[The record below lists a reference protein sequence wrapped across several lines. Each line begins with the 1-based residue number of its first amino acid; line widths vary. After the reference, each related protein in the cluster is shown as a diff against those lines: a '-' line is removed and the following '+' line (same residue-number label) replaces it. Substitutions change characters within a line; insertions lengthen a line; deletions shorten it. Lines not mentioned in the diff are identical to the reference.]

1 MKDLAVENEFM
12 SVVFLT
18 VPALVHKIRKGP
30 ESNFGRRFHEM
41 YFWVDICKYGI
52 RLYLQNKKIPIL
64 RETLVKTQ
72 KIVIIM
78 LGSKKG
84 RYCLDQW
91 AHAPT
96 AHFLSRRAGRDSPC
110 ALELKQCSKKP
121 LILTISIWTCIS
133 PLAHKAALHYKAAN
147 ASGVGH
153 VSSTH
158 IFPTI
163 DCMVPRH

>member
-1 MKDLAVENEFM
+1 MKDLAVENYFM

-41 YFWVDICKYGI
+41 YFWVDICKYTGYAFICKTRKSRFWVKLSWKLKKLLSSCWEVKRVGI
-52 RLYLQNKKIPIL
+52 ALINERTPLLHTSYQDGQGEIA
-64 RETLVKTQ
+64 LVHWNWSN
-72 KIVIIM
+72 V
-78 LGSKKG
+78 
-84 RYCLDQW
+84 
-91 AHAPT
+91 A
-96 AHFLSRRAGRDSPC
+96 
-110 ALELKQCSKKP
+110 KKP

-163 DCMVPRH
+163 DCMVPH